1 MVGTG
6 ALEELEVDDRLLQEN
21 KVKSQNKKRCSTAEK
36 QENNSPTLDKGRII
50 ILIFLTLKQG
60 NHNAI

>member
-6 ALEELEVDDRLLQEN
+6 APEELKLDDRLLQEN
-21 KVKSQNKKRCSTAEK
+21 KAKSQNKKRCSKTEK
-36 QENNSPTLDKGRII
+36 QENNSLTRDKGRII

-60 NHNAI
+60 NHSAI